1 MTQAAITGW
10 GKCVPQNILTN
21 DDLSTFLDTN
31 DEWIRTR
38 TGMVERR
45 VSHVPLS
52 ELSYVAGARALA
64 CANLSHEDLDMIIL
78 GSCSYDSQVPNASSN
93 VQKLLKAKNATSMDL
108 NTACTSGMYAMSVA
122 SAMIKSGTIK
132 NALVIGAE
140 VISPFMDWTDRNVA
154 ILFGDGA
161 AAFVLEKDSSSE
173 SVGIQKEA
181 LGCIS
186 ESRDILAV
194 NGVGL
199 KYANLGWPLG
209 TTQWDFEGREI
220 FKQAITGMQLGC
232 EKILSD
238 MGIDNNDVD
247 IVIPHQANLR
257 IIESLAQRLKVPP
270 EKLFINIHRYG
281 NMSAAT
287 APLAIVEAVEEDR
300 VKPKDLILVP
310 AFGAGLTWSAQLIKY
325 GYDAVG
331 MSYTEEVIANNKYVD
346 FTPLS
351 LFNNIVMMI
360 DAKAAITLAVSPSR
374 PLPNLKCIHSA

>member
-1 MTQAAITGW
+1 MIQAAITGW
-10 GKCVPQNILTN
+10 GKCVPQNVLTN
-21 DDLSTFLDTN
+21 DDLSTFLDTS

-64 CANLSHEDLDMIIL
+64 CADLSHDDLDMIIL

-132 NALVIGAE
+132 NALIIGAE

-161 AAFVLEKDSSSE
+161 AAFVLEADSSDDP
-173 SVGIQKEA
+173 VGIQKEA

-199 KYANLGWPLG
+199 KFANLGWPLG

-232 EKILSD
+232 EKILSQ
-238 MGIDNNDVD
+238 MGIDNNDLD

-257 IIESLAQRLKVPP
+257 IIEALAQRLKVPP

-287 APLAIVEAVEEDR
+287 APLAIVEAVEEGR
-300 VKPKDLILVP
+300 VKEKDLILVP
-310 AFGAGLTWSAQLIKY
+310 AFGAGLTWSAQLIKWGNRCTAIKQSEVELPSCNKSALEIIK
-325 GYDAVG
+325 GY
-331 MSYTEEVIANNKYVD
+331 SKLHQKYPV
-346 FTPLS
+346 
-351 LFNNIVMMI
+351 
-360 DAKAAITLAVSPSR
+360 
-374 PLPNLKCIHSA
+374 NLT

>member
-10 GKCVPQNILTN
+10 GKCVPQNVLTN
-21 DDLSTFLDTN
+21 DDLSTFLDTS

-64 CANLSHEDLDMIIL
+64 CADLSHDDLDMIIL

-132 NALVIGAE
+132 NALIIGAE

-161 AAFVLEKDSSSE
+161 AAFVLEADSSDDP
-173 SVGIQKEA
+173 VGIQKEA

-199 KYANLGWPLG
+199 KFANLGWPLG

-232 EKILSD
+232 EKILSEI
-238 MGIDNNDVD
+238 GIDNNDLD

-257 IIESLAQRLKVPP
+257 ISQYIQKRLGLSDSQVYN
-270 EKLFINIHRYG
+270 NIMKYG
-281 NMSAAT
+281 NTTAASIPI
-287 APLAIVEAVEEDR
+287 ALKEALINKKLKKGDILCLA
-300 VKPKDLILVP
+300 
-310 AFGAGLTWSAQLIKY
+310 AFGSGFTWASALIKW
-325 GYDAVG
+325 
-331 MSYTEEVIANNKYVD
+331 
-346 FTPLS
+346 
-351 LFNNIVMMI
+351 
-360 DAKAAITLAVSPSR
+360 
-374 PLPNLKCIHSA
+374 